1 MTQPDAAPRVLR
13 VALPVPLRRLFDY
26 TLPESFPT
34 PMPGV
39 RVRVPFG
46 HGTRIGVVVAC
57 MACSDLPATQLKPV
71 SALLDDAPLLD
82 AELLASMLW
91 AAEYWLGS
99 PGEALLNALPVALR
113 NGRALPPLRAQA
125 WMLSHAGRV
134 ALQTN
139 RTRGA
144 SLALLQRLAAAELTA
159 ECVRT
164 LPAAERAALA
174 RLRRAG
180 HIIAAADSAA
190 TPGTAPALNPAQAE
204 ALAQLRAQPPG
215 FSVTLLDGVTGSGK
229 TEVYLARIA
238 EVLAQDR
245 QTLVLVPEI
254 GLIAQTAQRLQQRL
268 GVSIDLLHSGLSDG
282 LRAEAWLRARSGA
295 ARVLLGTRSAVFAPL
310 PRAGLIVIDEEHDA
324 SYKQQDGL
332 RYHARDLA
340 LKRAQALG
348 IPVLLGSATP
358 ALESLH
364 NAARGRYAH
373 LRLAARANARPAP
386 HVELIDL
393 RRQRSEHGLS
403 APLLDALGATFARGE
418 QAMVFRNRR
427 GYAPVLSCAQCGW
440 HADCPHCAR
449 PLTWHRTAQRLECHL
464 CGRLQPLPPHCPAC
478 GSSALQAQGHGT
490 ERLEAALAERF
501 PDIPMLRVD
510 RETTRTRAAQAALDT
525 RLPGHGPALLV
536 GTQMLAKGHDLPR
549 LTLVAVTSVDEGLYS
564 VDFRAPERLA
574 QLIVQVAGRA
584 GRGGA
589 PGRVLLQTRH
599 PDHPLLL
606 QLLSGGYHA
615 LAASLL
621 EERRAARL
629 PPFAYHALLRAEAT
643 HEAALFAFLDAA
655 RAALAMDAGIEIVG
669 PMPAPLPRRGPRW
682 CGQLLLAGA
691 QRGALH
697 RALRPWALVLETLP
711 HARALRWSLDVDPLE
726 MG

>member
-1 MTQPDAAPRVLR
+1 MTQADVAPRVLR

-26 TLPESFPT
+26 TLAESFPA
-34 PMPGV
+34 PIAGV

-46 HGTRIGVVVAC
+46 RSTRIGVVVECVAGS
-57 MACSDLPATQLKPV
+57 AVPAAQLKPV
-71 SALLDDAPLLD
+71 TAILDDTPLLD
-82 AELLASMLW
+82 AELLASVLW

-113 NGRALPPLRAQA
+113 DGRALPPLRAQA
-125 WMLSHAGRV
+125 WTMSEAGRA
-134 ALQTN
+134 ALQAS

-144 SLALLQRLAAAELTA
+144 GLALLQRLAAAELPA
-159 ECVRT
+159 ECVRA
-164 LPAAERAALA
+164 LPAAERVALA
-174 RLRRAG
+174 RLRRG
-180 HIIAAADSAA
+180 GLIIAAGDAPTTPIAA
-190 TPGTAPALNPAQAE
+190 PVLNAAQSD
-204 ALAQLRAQPPG
+204 ALARLRAQPPG

-229 TEVYLARIA
+229 TEVYLACIR
-238 EVLAQDR
+238 EVLAQGR
-245 QTLVLVPEI
+245 QALVLVPEI
-254 GLIAQTAQRLQQRL
+254 GLIAQTAQRLHARL

-310 PRAGLIVIDEEHDA
+310 PHAGLLVIDEEHDA

-358 ALESLH
+358 ALETLS

-373 LRLAARANARPAP
+373 LRLPTRANARPAP
-386 HVELIDL
+386 RVELIDL

-440 HADCPHCAR
+440 HAGCPHCAR
-449 PLTWHRTAQRLECHL
+449 PLTWHRAAQRLECHL
-464 CGRLQPLPPHCPAC
+464 CGCLQPVPPICPAC

-490 ERLEAALAERF
+490 ERLETALAERF
-501 PDIPMLRVD
+501 PDIPLVRVD
-510 RETTRTRAAQAALDT
+510 RETTRTRSAQAALDT
-525 RLPGHGPALLV
+525 RLPEHGPALLV

-564 VDFRAPERLA
+564 IDFRAPERLA

-584 GRGGA
+584 GRGTQ
-589 PGRVLLQTRH
+589 PGHVLLQTRH

-621 EERRAARL
+621 DERRAARL
-629 PPFAYHALLRAEAT
+629 PPFAYHALLRAEAA

-655 RAALAMDAGIEIVG
+655 RSALPNSAAIEIIG
-669 PMPAPLPRRGPRW
+669 PMPAPLPRRGLRW
-682 CGQLLLAGA
+682 CGQLLLASA

-697 RALRPWALVLETLP
+697 RALEPWALVLETLP
-711 HARALRWSLDVDPLE
+711 QARALRWSLDVDPLE